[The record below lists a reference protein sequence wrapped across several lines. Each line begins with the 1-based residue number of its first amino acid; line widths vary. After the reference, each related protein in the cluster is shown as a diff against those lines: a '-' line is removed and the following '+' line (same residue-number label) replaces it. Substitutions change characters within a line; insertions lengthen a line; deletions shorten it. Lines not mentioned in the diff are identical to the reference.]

1 MTQRLPTPYFLKT
14 FRSDQTI
21 NHWPIH
27 FAIIP
32 SASNHQTEQEREL
45 QHLRKHYS
53 WVRCLTLHDADA
65 EHGQN
70 CWAVNMGWQQ
80 ACQTGIEFGQEA
92 VFYVS
97 DNTLS
102 VTFCDERRKPFIV
115 DGFLKRYRVR
125 EKNVT
130 RASM

>member
-1 MTQRLPTPYFLKT
+1 MTQQLPRPYFVKT
-14 FRSDQTI
+14 FHSEENIT
-21 NHWPIH
+21 HWPIH

-32 SASNHQTEQEREL
+32 SPSEQTTEQEAEL
-45 QHLRKHYS
+45 QYLRKHYS
-53 WVRCLTLHDADA
+53 WVRRLTLYDNNS
-65 EHGQN
+65 EQSQN

-115 DGFLKRYRVR
+115 DGFLKRYHALEDHAVQ
-125 EKNVT
+125 
-130 RASM
+130 ASV